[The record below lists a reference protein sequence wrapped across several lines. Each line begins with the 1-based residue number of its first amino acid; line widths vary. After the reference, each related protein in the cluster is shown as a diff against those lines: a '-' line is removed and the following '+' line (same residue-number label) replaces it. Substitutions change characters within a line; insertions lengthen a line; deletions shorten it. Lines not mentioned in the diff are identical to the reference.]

1 MAVDREIRRLQNI
14 KEIVI
19 PSGDTKF
26 TASHAPSALSM
37 KDEEQVFA
45 QEGNKPLA
53 LYKKSK
59 GSLWKV
65 ALSMDGNQYVE
76 KDLDVKGKLNIGG
89 TRSEA
94 NQPAFLAFNGGSDL
108 NITVDDWTTIDFST
122 EVFDVGNNFASD
134 TFTAPV
140 KGLYFL
146 TTQVTLSSLDTDSTG
161 YRVAL
166 ITSNRTYTAYLDTD
180 QYFDADSSWH
190 VITPITSV
198 CDMDAGDTAYVAV
211 FQTGGA
217 GITDVIGHSTAV
229 LTYFSG
235 YLLG

>member
-1 MAVDREIRRLQNI
+1 MADVRDLRKLLNTKQDVIDFQGTPSIGGMAEGQIALSQSSGGQLAIHRKKYGKLWKSYMSYNGDQYVDRNLSVCGGL
-14 KEIVI
+14 VI
-19 PSGDTKF
+19 G
-26 TASHAPSALSM
+26 
-37 KDEEQVFA
+37 V
-45 QEGNKPLA
+45 
-53 LYKKSK
+53 
-59 GSLWKV
+59 
-65 ALSMDGNQYVE
+65 
-76 KDLDVKGKLNIGG
+76 
-89 TRSEA
+89 TRTERK
-94 NQPAFLAFNGGSDL
+94 QPAFLAYNGAHDT
-108 NITVDDWTTIDFST
+108 NITVDDWTSVDFST
-122 EVFDVGNNFASD
+122 EVFDVGSNFASD

-146 TTQVTLSSLDTDSTG
+146 TTQVTLTSLDTDSTG

-180 QYFDADSSWH
+180 KYFDADSSWH

-211 FQTGGA
+211 FQAGGA
-217 GITDVIGHSTAV
+217 SITDVVGHSTAV

>member
-1 MAVDREIRRLQNI
+1 MADARDLRKLLNTKQDVIDFKGTPSTGSMAEGQIALSQSSGGQLAIHRKKYGKLWKSYMSYNGDQYVDRNLS
-14 KEIVI
+14 V
-19 PSGDTKF
+19 SGG
-26 TASHAPSALSM
+26 L
-37 KDEEQVFA
+37 V
-45 QEGNKPLA
+45 
-53 LYKKSK
+53 
-59 GSLWKV
+59 
-65 ALSMDGNQYVE
+65 
-76 KDLDVKGKLNIGG
+76 IGG
-89 TRSEA
+89 TRTERS
-94 NQPAFLAFNGGSDL
+94 QPAFLAFNGANDA

-122 EVFDVGNNFASD
+122 EVFDVGGNFASD

-146 TTQVTLSSLDTDSTG
+146 TTQVTLTSLDTDSTG

-180 QYFDADSSWH
+180 KYFDADSSWH

-217 GITDVIGHSTAV
+217 GITDVVGHASAV

>member
-1 MAVDREIRRLQNI
+1 MADVRDLRKLLNTKQDVIDFKGTPSTGGMTEGQIALSQSSGGQLAIHRKKYGKLWKSYMSYNGDQYVDRNLS
-14 KEIVI
+14 V
-19 PSGDTKF
+19 SGG
-26 TASHAPSALSM
+26 L
-37 KDEEQVFA
+37 V
-45 QEGNKPLA
+45 
-53 LYKKSK
+53 
-59 GSLWKV
+59 
-65 ALSMDGNQYVE
+65 
-76 KDLDVKGKLNIGG
+76 IGG
-89 TRSEA
+89 TRTERS
-94 NQPAFLAFNGGSDL
+94 QPAFLAFNGATDT

-122 EVFDVGNNFASD
+122 EVFDVGGNFASD

-146 TTQVTLSSLDTDSTG
+146 TTQVTLSQLDTDSTG

-217 GITDVIGHSTAV
+217 GITDVIGHATAV

>member
-1 MAVDREIRRLQNI
+1 MADVRDLRKLLNTKQDVIDFQGTPSIGGMAEGQIALSQSSGGQLAIYRKKYGKLWKSYMSYNGDQYVDRNLS
-14 KEIVI
+14 V
-19 PSGDTKF
+19 SGG
-26 TASHAPSALSM
+26 L
-37 KDEEQVFA
+37 V
-45 QEGNKPLA
+45 
-53 LYKKSK
+53 
-59 GSLWKV
+59 
-65 ALSMDGNQYVE
+65 
-76 KDLDVKGKLNIGG
+76 IGG
-89 TRSEA
+89 TRTERK
-94 NQPAFLAFNGGSDL
+94 QPAFLAYNGAHDT
-108 NITVDDWTTIDFST
+108 NITVDDWTSVDFST
-122 EVFDVGNNFASD
+122 EVFDVGSNFASD

-146 TTQVTLSSLDTDSTG
+146 TTQVTLTSLDTDSTG

-180 QYFDADSSWH
+180 KYFDADSSWH

-211 FQTGGA
+211 FQAGGA
-217 GITDVIGHSTAV
+217 SITDVVGHSTAV

>member
-1 MAVDREIRRLQNI
+1 MADVRDLRKLLNTKQDVIDFKGTPSTGGMAEGQIALSQSSGGQLAIHRKKYGKLWKSYMSYNGDQYVDRNLS
-14 KEIVI
+14 V
-19 PSGDTKF
+19 SGG
-26 TASHAPSALSM
+26 L
-37 KDEEQVFA
+37 V
-45 QEGNKPLA
+45 
-53 LYKKSK
+53 
-59 GSLWKV
+59 
-65 ALSMDGNQYVE
+65 
-76 KDLDVKGKLNIGG
+76 IGG
-89 TRSEA
+89 TRTERK
-94 NQPAFLAFNGGSDL
+94 QPAFLAYNGAHDT
-108 NITVDDWTTIDFST
+108 NITVDDWTSVDFST
-122 EVFDVGNNFASD
+122 EVFDVGSNFASD

-146 TTQVTLSSLDTDSTG
+146 TTQFTLTSLDTDSTG

-180 QYFDADSSWH
+180 KYFDADSSWH

-211 FQTGGA
+211 FQAGGA
-217 GITDVIGHSTAV
+217 SITDVVGHSTAV

>member
-1 MAVDREIRRLQNI
+1 MADVRDLRKLLNTKQDVIDFQGTPSIGGMAEGQIALSQSSGGQLAIHRKKYGKLWKSYMSYNGDQYVDRNLS
-14 KEIVI
+14 V
-19 PSGDTKF
+19 SGG
-26 TASHAPSALSM
+26 L
-37 KDEEQVFA
+37 V
-45 QEGNKPLA
+45 
-53 LYKKSK
+53 
-59 GSLWKV
+59 
-65 ALSMDGNQYVE
+65 
-76 KDLDVKGKLNIGG
+76 IGG
-89 TRSEA
+89 TRTERK
-94 NQPAFLAFNGGSDL
+94 QPAFLAYNGAHDT
-108 NITVDDWTTIDFST
+108 NITVDDWTSVDFST
-122 EVFDVGNNFASD
+122 EVFDVGSNFASD

-146 TTQVTLSSLDTDSTG
+146 TTQVTLTSLDTDSTG

-180 QYFDADSSWH
+180 KYFDADSSWH

-211 FQTGGA
+211 FQAGGA
-217 GITDVIGHSTAV
+217 SITDVVGHSTAV

>member
-1 MAVDREIRRLQNI
+1 MADVRDLRKLLNTKQDVIDFQGTPSIGGMAEGQIALSQSSGGQLAIHRKKYGKLWKSYMSYNGDQYVDRNLN
-14 KEIVI
+14 V
-19 PSGDTKF
+19 SGG
-26 TASHAPSALSM
+26 L
-37 KDEEQVFA
+37 V
-45 QEGNKPLA
+45 
-53 LYKKSK
+53 
-59 GSLWKV
+59 
-65 ALSMDGNQYVE
+65 
-76 KDLDVKGKLNIGG
+76 IGG
-89 TRSEA
+89 TRTERK
-94 NQPAFLAFNGGSDL
+94 QPAFLAYNGAHDT
-108 NITVDDWTTIDFST
+108 NITVDDWTSVDFST
-122 EVFDVGNNFASD
+122 EVFDVGSNFASD

-146 TTQVTLSSLDTDSTG
+146 TTQVTLTSLDTDSTG

-180 QYFDADSSWH
+180 KYFDADSSWH

-211 FQTGGA
+211 FQAGGA
-217 GITDVIGHSTAV
+217 SITDVVGHSTAV